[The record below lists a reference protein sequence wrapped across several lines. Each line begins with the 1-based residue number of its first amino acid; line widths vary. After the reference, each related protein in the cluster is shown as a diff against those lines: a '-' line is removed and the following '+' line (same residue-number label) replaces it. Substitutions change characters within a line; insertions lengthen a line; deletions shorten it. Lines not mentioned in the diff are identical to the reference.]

1 MEDGIIADASKG
13 FTPDYAV
20 SPGVVLDERLTA
32 HGLSRAEFARRRGC
46 TGKSIG
52 DIVAGIAP
60 VLPETAPRFEEALG
74 VDARIWLGIESD
86 YRLRPARAAEAAAA
100 EAVG

>member
-1 MEDGIIADASKG
+1 MADASKG

-20 SPGVVLDERLTA
+20 SPDAVPDEWLETR
-32 HGLSRAEFARRRGC
+32 GLSRAEFASRRGC
-46 TGKSIG
+46 TGKSFG
-52 DIVAGIAP
+52 DIVAGTAP
-60 VLPETAPRFEEALG
+60 VLSETALRFEKALG